1 MAQMVRKQIYIPKRQ
16 QTVLKRMARA
26 RGISEAELIR
36 QAIDQQTLG
45 DNLRAIASD
54 HDAWEKALQFML
66 TLRAQGPVNDQP
78 RQWKR
83 EDAYEDRQSRYDRQS
98 G

>member
-1 MAQMVRKQIYIPKRQ
+1 MAQMIRKQIYIPKRQ

-45 DNLRAIASD
+45 DNLRATASD

-66 TLRAQGPVNDQP
+66 ALYAQGPVNDQP

-83 EDAYEDRQSRYDRQS
+83 EDAYEDRQSRYDRHS

>member
-1 MAQMVRKQIYIPKRQ
+1 MAQMIRKQIYIPKRQ
-16 QTVLKRMARA
+16 QAVLKRIARA
-26 RGISEAELIR
+26 RGISESELIR
-36 QAIDQQTLG
+36 QAIDQQTL
-45 DNLRAIASD
+45 DNLQATVSD

-66 TLRAQGPVNDQP
+66 ALRAQGPVNDQP

-83 EDAYEDRQSRYDRQS
+83 EDAYEDHLSRHDRRS

>member
-1 MAQMVRKQIYIPKRQ
+1 MAQMIRKQIYIAKRQ
-16 QTVLKRMARA
+16 QTVLKRIARA

-45 DNLRAIASD
+45 DNLQATASD

-66 TLRAQGPVNDQP
+66 ALRAQGPVDDEP

-83 EDAYEDRQSRYDRQS
+83 EDAYEDHLSRYDRRS